1 MLLCVTYMYLLT
13 WAMSHGVACVARFP
27 EHYLITSLKKPPPV
41 DPESLLPALPPALHT
56 IRKLQKKN
64 GSWEPSPELYRALG
78 GNIPDPPEGVSRWR
92 WATALVVV
100 FIGRHPHLHTA
111 LNPLYEAAREW
122 SADPHLMRSASEAL
136 PPSFSDQPCYFPL
149 NETALKTRRW
159 QDGAMESL
167 QRVGYRLFV
176 PKEHRFSSLYP
187 GTEDEIQWFER
198 MAELE
203 RTAPFKVAGSMDTG
217 GAGGSES
224 DAEQEGK
231 DVLAPLRSDAVPGT
245 ATSSNT
251 RRLSRSSGT
260 SVASAAS
267 SAPPS
272 DTQSVRTQQPVVDP
286 RIAAAMAVL
295 REHKAK
301 KANSKTIRSRA
312 PRRVRK
318 VRGKH
323 KKALRF
329 EWREIGKQEEEQL
342 QPGERVCCNWRRG
355 ERWEQPTKQAT
366 VAPAVVSRVNAN
378 GTADVAYQVPPFER
392 ENSVSRDCIFRV
404 GEKGYVD
411 YFGILSSH
419 APVSLETL
427 PTVRASGMLQ
437 SEADAIVGAMRA
449 RRTWKPTRSAKLRQR
464 WLDEPV
470 PKVAEE
476 TTQLEGWRTR
486 VYARRPFSV
495 RHDRAKAGTP
505 AQRATHGG
513 AVGRFVSS
521 PPFRFLD
528 VSSMCRQGVSIA
540 TPLSV
545 VSQALACRNSPPLG
559 NATGLHTAP

>member
-1 MLLCVTYMYLLT
+1 MVRGPHL
-13 WAMSHGVACVARFP
+13 
-27 EHYLITSLKKPPPV
+27 
-41 DPESLLPALPPALHT
+41 SLL
-56 IRKLQKKN
+56 KLWW
-64 GSWEPSPELYRALG
+64 SLAAPSHLLLLFFFCFVSGRVSIPMETESGYCHPVCPRRWYLRRRQRMVIKSRTLFVHQLELV
-78 GNIPDPPEGVSRWR
+78 GVLAARVVECAPVS
-92 WATALVVV
+92 LVVV

-318 VRGKH
+318 VRGK
-323 KKALRF
+323 
-329 EWREIGKQEEEQL
+329 REQSCASGTL
-342 QPGERVCCNWRRG
+342 C
-355 ERWEQPTKQAT
+355 AT
-366 VAPAVVSRVNAN
+366 VLQAVSHSDIATYAMSSVWWRWRVW
-378 GTADVAYQVPPFER
+378 
-392 ENSVSRDCIFRV
+392 C
-404 GEKGYVD
+404 
-411 YFGILSSH
+411 
-419 APVSLETL
+419 
-427 PTVRASGMLQ
+427 
-437 SEADAIVGAMRA
+437 GAM
-449 RRTWKPTRSAKLRQR
+449 
-464 WLDEPV
+464 V
-470 PKVAEE
+470 
-476 TTQLEGWRTR
+476 
-486 VYARRPFSV
+486 
-495 RHDRAKAGTP
+495 
-505 AQRATHGG
+505 GG
-513 AVGRFVSS
+513 S
-521 PPFRFLD
+521 PPFSFFFR
-528 VSSMCRQGVSIA
+528 A
-540 TPLSV
+540 
-545 VSQALACRNSPPLG
+545 
-559 NATGLHTAP
+559 